1 MSSARLPVF
10 EKFIQEL
17 RAAWAELPDTEARM
31 KRGQTLLENLVQD
44 PSMREASK
52 SWPSTEGRKNLLFYE
67 DADYG
72 FAINGVVRVPGR
84 KGSIHD
90 HAHAWTAYGI
100 LDGTE
105 SLERFR
111 RIDDGSK
118 QGGASPPSW
127 RASLSASSGG
137 SRPVV
142 VMDSAGVQFASGRWL
157 AIIANIVE
165 AWKQPDEVTALQLAS
180 KGMGGFFSLDLMPG
194 DLRKALGRGMTIHV
208 VAETYRAWL
217 PLGSLLQMASVPAA
231 VKARLL
237 QVNFQLD
244 RSELEA
250 VRDFASRLSPP

>member
-1 MSSARLPVF
+1 MSSASLPVF

-31 KRGQTLLENLVQD
+31 KRGQTLLERLVRD

-67 DADYG
+67 DVDYG

-118 QGGASPPSW
+118 QGYAKLELESVTEGRPGKVDLVPPFDVH
-127 RASLSASSGG
+127 AEQGG
-137 SRPVV
+137 PTRS
-142 VMDSAGVQFASGRWL
+142 
-157 AIIANIVE
+157 
-165 AWKQPDEVTALQLAS
+165 
-180 KGMGGFFSLDLMPG
+180 
-194 DLRKALGRGMTIHV
+194 
-208 VAETYRAWL
+208 VAVIL
-217 PLGSLLQMASVPAA
+217 
-231 VKARLL
+231 
-237 QVNFQLD
+237 
-244 RSELEA
+244 RSERVAGKVLQGSYDKESNT
-250 VRDFASRLSPP
+250 VRRIEGPTNIPYDITS

>member
-111 RIDDGSK
+111 RIDGGSK
-118 QGGASPPSW
+118 QGYAKLELESVTEGQPGKVDLVPPFDVH
-127 RASLSASSGG
+127 AEQGG
-137 SRPVV
+137 PTRS
-142 VMDSAGVQFASGRWL
+142 
-157 AIIANIVE
+157 
-165 AWKQPDEVTALQLAS
+165 
-180 KGMGGFFSLDLMPG
+180 
-194 DLRKALGRGMTIHV
+194 
-208 VAETYRAWL
+208 VAVIL
-217 PLGSLLQMASVPAA
+217 
-231 VKARLL
+231 
-237 QVNFQLD
+237 
-244 RSELEA
+244 RSERVAGKVLQGSYDKESNT
-250 VRDFASRLSPP
+250 VRRIEGPTNIPYDITS

>member
-31 KRGQTLLENLVQD
+31 KRGQTLLESLVKD
-44 PSMREASK
+44 PGMREASK

-118 QGGASPPSW
+118 QGYAKLELESVTEGRPGKVDLVPPFDVH
-127 RASLSASSGG
+127 AEQGG
-137 SRPVV
+137 PTRS
-142 VMDSAGVQFASGRWL
+142 
-157 AIIANIVE
+157 
-165 AWKQPDEVTALQLAS
+165 
-180 KGMGGFFSLDLMPG
+180 
-194 DLRKALGRGMTIHV
+194 
-208 VAETYRAWL
+208 VAVIL
-217 PLGSLLQMASVPAA
+217 
-231 VKARLL
+231 
-237 QVNFQLD
+237 
-244 RSELEA
+244 RSERVAGKVLQGSYDKESNT
-250 VRDFASRLSPP
+250 VRRIEGPTNIPYEITA